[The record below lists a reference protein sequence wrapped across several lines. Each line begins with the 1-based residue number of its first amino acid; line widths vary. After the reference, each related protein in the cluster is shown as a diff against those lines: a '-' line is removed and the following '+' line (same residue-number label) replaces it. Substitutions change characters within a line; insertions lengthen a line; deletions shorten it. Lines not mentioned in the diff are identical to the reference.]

1 MDTPPILDHQ
11 ELCTRINNWVHHGRR
26 KDTYPPPPSMG
37 SSPISELPLELLSEI
52 FLFCLPEEKYPTP
65 SPTTAPML
73 LMHVCQAWRRVARHT
88 QELWST
94 IHLNYR
100 SLDEDVPATGL
111 WLSYSGEA
119 PLSLSLSIDFNER
132 PHQSILNLLCRYAHR
147 WKHVRF
153 EFRHLSCPQVYNLAH
168 ALDNVP
174 MLSTFEFRAR
184 DVSTSNIAPI
194 TQLLS
199 TAPHLKELTWVDD
212 MADTETL
219 LALPLPRLSRLS
231 LSMNYGRLDYL
242 ELLDQCE
249 NLEYIRL
256 TRPSP
261 DILPSQTPRLLTK
274 LTSLNIARD
283 ITGILNHLILPS
295 LKHVRVH
302 LDADSS
308 EDDNDRYS
316 RLGVVTPAIASQ
328 KCWDPKDLIQLIE
341 RSSCQVESLWIN
353 TPVTDDDLLACLQ
366 ACDQSLKSLTVRGKQ
381 PCSALVEMLTP
392 RRAMLSSLSAS
403 SEDMTCLCP
412 RLSEL
417 VIDIRI
423 PNSCSLVE
431 LVERRA
437 ELASQPDTTISPFNR
452 LRLHYPAGHKDI
464 PILRHIAIEAN
475 AKERNS
481 MDLTIMESRTGN
493 LRGSSAGRTGPYL
506 YRRNIS
512 SSR

>member
-1 MDTPPILDHQ
+1 
-11 ELCTRINNWVHHGRR
+11 
-26 KDTYPPPPSMG
+26 MG
-37 SSPISELPLELLSEI
+37 SSPMSKLPLELLSEI
-52 FLFCLPEEKYPTP
+52 FLFCLPKEKYPTP
-65 SPTTAPML
+65 SPMTAPML
-73 LMHVCQAWRRVARHT
+73 LMHVCQAWRYVARHT
-88 QELWST
+88 QELWSS

-100 SLDEDVPATGL
+100 SVDEDVPATGL

-132 PHQSILNLLCRYAHR
+132 PHQSILNILCRYAHR

-153 EFRHLSCPQVYNLAH
+153 EFRHLSCPQV
-168 ALDNVP
+168 
-174 MLSTFEFRAR
+174 

-417 VIDIRI
+417 GIDIRI

-464 PILRHIAIEAN
+464 PILRHIAIAAN

-481 MDLTIMESRTGN
+481 MDLTIIESRTGN
-493 LRGSSAGRTGPYL
+493 LRGSSAGRMRPYL